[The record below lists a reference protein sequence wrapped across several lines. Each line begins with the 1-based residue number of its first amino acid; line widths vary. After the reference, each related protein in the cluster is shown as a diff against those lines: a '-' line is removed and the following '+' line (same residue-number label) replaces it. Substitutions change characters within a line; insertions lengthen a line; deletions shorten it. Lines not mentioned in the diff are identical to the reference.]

1 MKELTTF
8 QNVCIGLSIIFS
20 LIGGGLFLCGGGSYL
35 FKKAGIS
42 KRLIMWACICGA
54 IGFSIGSVGSDQNA
68 YIQNSIFLLTILIFV
83 LFLRKTNKNN
93 TINLRRILRTAVVV
107 EWLLGMAYIAVSYNR
122 TAWVTD
128 VNGVVLFTNDLCVA
142 VYIISSIGLFFF
154 KPWAKWAY
162 ISLFVFSIV
171 LGLFTGPLSEH
182 KPDMA
187 KVIEGLSSITTIVIL
202 CMLLFTNVISK
213 KKKLVPHINSK

>member
-1 MKELTTF
+1 M
-8 QNVCIGLSIIFS
+8 
-20 LIGGGLFLCGGGSYL
+20 FLCGGGSYL
-35 FKKAGIS
+35 FKKADIS
-42 KRLIMWACICGA
+42 KRLIVWACICGA

-68 YIQNSIFLLTILIFV
+68 YIQNLIFLLTILIFV
-83 LFLRKTNKNN
+83 LFLRKMNKNN
-93 TINLRRILRTAVVV
+93 TINLRRILRTVVV
-107 EWLLGMAYIAVSYNR
+107 AEWLLMIAYTPASKG
-122 TAWVTD
+122 TTWVTD
-128 VNGVVLFTNDLCVA
+128 VNVVVSLTMDLCVV

-187 KVIEGLSSITTIVIL
+187 KVIGGLNSITTIVIL

>member
-8 QNVCIGLSIIFS
+8 QNVCIGLSVIFS

-35 FKKAGIS
+35 FKKVDIS

-68 YIQNSIFLLTILIFV
+68 YIQNSVFLLTILIFV
-83 LFLRKTNKNN
+83 LFLRKMNKNN
-93 TINLRRILRTAVVV
+93 TINLRRILRTVVV
-107 EWLLGMAYIAVSYNR
+107 AEWLLMIAYISVSYNR
-122 TAWVTD
+122 TTWVTD
-128 VNGVVLFTNDLCVA
+128 VNVVVSLTMGLCVV

-154 KPWAKWAY
+154 MPWAKWAY

-171 LGLFTGPLSEH
+171 LELFTGPLSVH
-182 KPDMA
+182 RPDMA
-187 KVIEGLSSITTIVIL
+187 KVIGGLSPITAIVIL